1 MTDWSTKGLNERTCE
16 WAVGRTNE
24 WAYVWTSQRTRQLTR
39 QQTSRRTSQRTRQ
52 RTNPFFSKNMFNM
65 PSLCFFT
72 AYRFTWYSSRTRG
85 TQTLP
90 ELVPRSDIRVPF
102 VERRRYDVFP
112 ESQHKHIWAFLKIQT
127 TCSFPLSSNLAF
139 SKEYSSHHCCDR
151 INIRYRCMYMHG
163 RDGPR
168 SVCVLEL
175 KHKRR
180 TRAQFYF
187 DRSRSAYNIS
197 FTGFTCLFLFFS
209 VK

>member
-1 MTDWSTKGLNERTCE
+1 MLILLICIHKKRLEGKTLTEAVHKISKIMLSVLWKVRHRLITMRTCVGKKLFPAEGHLVTDWSTKGLNERTCE

-39 QQTSRRTSQRTRQ
+39 QQTSRRTRK

-112 ESQHKHIWAFLKIQT
+112 ESQHKHIF
-127 TCSFPLSSNLAF
+127 
-139 SKEYSSHHCCDR
+139 
-151 INIRYRCMYMHG
+151 
-163 RDGPR
+163 
-168 SVCVLEL
+168 
-175 KHKRR
+175 
-180 TRAQFYF
+180 
-187 DRSRSAYNIS
+187 
-197 FTGFTCLFLFFS
+197 
-209 VK
+209 

>member
-1 MTDWSTKGLNERTCE
+1 MSRRANERMSVRVNE
-16 WAVGRTNE
+16 PTNE
-24 WAYVWTSQRTRQLTR
+24 TTDET
-39 QQTSRRTSQRTRQ
+39 
-52 RTNPFFSKNMFNM
+52 TNKPTNEPTNETTDESFFSKNMFNM

-72 AYRFTWYSSRTRG
+72 AYRFTWYSSCTRG

-112 ESQHKHIWAFLKIQT
+112 ESQHKHICAFLKIQT

-151 INIRYRCMYMHG
+151 INIRYRCMYMLG

-197 FTGFTCLFLFFS
+197 FTGFTCLFFFFS

>member
-1 MTDWSTKGLNERTCE
+1 MSRRANERMSVRVNE
-16 WAVGRTNE
+16 PTNE
-24 WAYVWTSQRTRQLTR
+24 TTDET
-39 QQTSRRTSQRTRQ
+39 
-52 RTNPFFSKNMFNM
+52 TNKPTNEPTNETTDESFFSKNMFNM

-72 AYRFTWYSSRTRG
+72 AYRFTWYSSCTRG

-112 ESQHKHIWAFLKIQT
+112 ESQHKHICAFLKIQT

-151 INIRYRCMYMHG
+151 INIRYRCMYMLG

-187 DRSRSAYNIS
+187 DRSRSAYDIS
-197 FTGFTCLFLFFS
+197 LTGFTCLFFSFFCD
-209 VK
+209 VTPPTHLIIYHP